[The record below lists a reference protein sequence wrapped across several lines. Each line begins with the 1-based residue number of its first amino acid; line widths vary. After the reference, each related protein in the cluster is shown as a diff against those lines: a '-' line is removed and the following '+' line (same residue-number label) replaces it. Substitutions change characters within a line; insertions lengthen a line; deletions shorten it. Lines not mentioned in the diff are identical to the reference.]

1 MKTKEVLNA
10 DVLGKHFKAT
20 GSVEVFDEV
29 EFDSVSRKSTV
40 VKPNAGIKIDVII
53 WSPIIPNIKRKN
65 ISVKIKS
72 ERLANNIDEVS
83 KQLSDMPL
91 VSFTDLKI
99 GDFKGDIWSSASS
112 FQVVQTKG
120 L

>member
-10 DVLGKHFKAT
+10 DVLGKHFRAT

-29 EFDSVSRKSTV
+29 EFDPVTRKSTV
-40 VKPNAGIKIDVII
+40 VKPNGGIKIDVII
-53 WSPIIPNIKRKN
+53 WSPIIPNLKRKN
-65 ISVKIKS
+65 LSVKIKS

-83 KQLSDMPL
+83 KQITNMPL
-91 VSFTDLKI
+91 LTFTDLKI
-99 GDFKGDIWSSASS
+99 GDYKGDIWSSASS

-120 L
+120 

>member
-1 MKTKEVLNA
+1 MRTKDILNS
-10 DVLGKHFKAT
+10 DVLGQHFRAT

-29 EFDSVSRKSTV
+29 EFDPVTRKSTV

-53 WSPIIPNIKRKN
+53 WSPVIPNIKRKN
-65 ISVKIKS
+65 LSVKIKS

-83 KQLSDMPL
+83 KQLSDMPI

-99 GDFKGDIWSSASS
+99 GDYKGDIWSSASS

-120 L
+120 